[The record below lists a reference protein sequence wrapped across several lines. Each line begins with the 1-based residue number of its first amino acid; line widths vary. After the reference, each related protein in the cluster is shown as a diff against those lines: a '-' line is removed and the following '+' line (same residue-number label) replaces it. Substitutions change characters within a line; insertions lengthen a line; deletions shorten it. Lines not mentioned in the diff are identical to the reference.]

1 MHGCRAGRA
10 GVFDTRRRL
19 EAKCVTRLQN
29 EAGSEILRRET
40 GIEMTKHDL
49 VDVFRADA
57 SMIQRPDRS
66 LDDQALDSFAF
77 QLSKWQMRPSNDTGC
92 HLISSNMSC
101 LLT

>member
-10 GVFDTRRRL
+10 SVFDTCRRL

-29 EAGSEILRRET
+29 EAGGEILRREP

-49 VDVFRADA
+49 VHVFRANA
-57 SMIQRPDRS
+57 GMIQCPDRG
-66 LDDQALDSFAF
+66 LDDQAFDSFAF
-77 QLSKWQMRPSNDTGC
+77 QFSERQMRPSNDTGC
-92 HLISSNMSC
+92 HLVSSNMSC